1 MRRLV
6 LLTTIAVAAALAA
19 CGSSGDPIEED
30 TGINEVFQ
38 DSGSDVGIDTQTGDD
53 AIIDSGT
60 DNAWMDV
67 HLPDVKEDI
76 PEGPFYAKEEGDLV
90 TVSDGRLTV
99 VLNLADGTFNIG
111 FTPGLDG
118 IINGHSEAWVRSS
131 EGVTRISSMNPAQR
145 AAWQAMQTTD
155 GLDDGVL
162 IGMETVPS
170 GSIGGMRT
178 FIALHRNQPSVTI
191 KVQLVLPVR
200 EGFFIEKLVPVVA
213 RGSEGAGMLL
223 GPGTATARIVTG
235 GHEIAYDANAEA
247 INVTEAVETLNKPGY
262 LSDNATLI
270 CTKAGKC
277 LLAGFLN
284 TVRGFGG
291 VAVATDP
298 VSAFAVGEDAA
309 LSLFEM
315 RSTMVQ
321 GAMLSPS
328 RVITSEVAY
337 LDFTGEPGPA
347 LARFADAIATF
358 NTLPVPRALPF
369 MYSARVGQEGLTS
382 DQVVAAIPDDSEGV
396 TGFLVEQGW
405 ENAEKAPDA
414 VKFPNH
420 GGTGAMKWIADQAKA
435 AGLVPGIA
443 LGPFVF
449 KNDSAFAATH
459 AEWLLEPGELAVVR
473 LGIGNNSS
481 ILDLTSDDA
490 RAWAVAHVTTAAG
503 DWGYR
508 YVKIHGADIACMA
521 KPGSTTG
528 MTGVEGLRKFLEEV
542 RAAVG
547 ADVFIELAD
556 GGMIGLGLVDAIGTA
571 DPQYKSWNAPAS
583 KVDNTLQMGAMTWA
597 RRAWLDGT
605 VFNVVPGPAFDFS
618 QDGTLTASGWIGPRL
633 WAVTGGVPTIA
644 EAQGIQGLLAELA
657 GNPFGDAWAGDYA
670 DLRIPET
677 WQAGYE
683 RDGVA
688 SFLAGF
694 FRFEGNMDLYTL
706 APVNGARTR
715 TLQLPQAEGN
725 WLAIDPE
732 TAEMATVDGACMNPA
747 GMELVLES
755 GNSASRVLVLR
766 KISAGGAPTFMAITP
781 SIAGGDGLVSQLSSD
796 AGSTTVT
803 YDAFFRGDT
812 TVVFA
817 VPVANSPTVSV
828 EGGTIIDQGVSDTAC
843 SDMKTAWIKFTPTA
857 DSVTVTASN

>member
-1 MRRLV
+1 MRILV
-6 LLTTIAVAAALAA
+6 LISTIVVAAGLAG
-19 CGSSGDPIEED
+19 CGSSGDPIEQD
-30 TGINEVFQ
+30 IGGNEVFQ
-38 DSGSDVGIDTQTGDD
+38 DTGNDVGTDTQTEDD
-53 AIIDSGT
+53 VIVDSGT

-67 HLPDVKEDI
+67 HLPDLKEDI

-99 VLNLADGTFNIG
+99 VLNLATGTFNIG

-118 IINGHSEAWVRSS
+118 IINGHSEAWVRST

-223 GPGTATARIVTG
+223 GAGTATARLITG
-235 GHEIAYDANAEA
+235 GHEIAYDSNAEA

-298 VSAFAVGEDAA
+298 VSAFAVGDDAA

-337 LDFTGEPGPA
+337 LDFTGEPGEA

-369 MYSARVGQEGLTS
+369 MFSARVAQEGLTS
-382 DQVVAAIPDDSEGV
+382 DHVVATIPDDSDGV

-405 ENAEKAPDA
+405 ENAEKVPDPA
-414 VKFPNH
+414 AFPNH

-443 LGPFVF
+443 LTPFVF
-449 KNDSAFAATH
+449 KNDSSFAATH
-459 AEWLLEPGELAVVR
+459 ADWLVEPGELAVVK

-490 RAWAVAHVTTAAG
+490 RAWAVTHVKTAVK
-503 DWGYR
+503 DWGFQ
-508 YVKIHGADIACMA
+508 YVKIHGADVACMA
-521 KPGSTTG
+521 KPGSTVG
-528 MTGVEGLRKFLEEV
+528 MTGVEGLRKFLEET

-547 ADVFIELAD
+547 PDVFIELAD
-556 GGMIGLGLVDAIGTA
+556 GGMIGLGLVDAVGTA
-571 DPQYKSWNAPAS
+571 VPQYKSWNAPAS
-583 KVDNTLQMGAMTWA
+583 KVDNTLQMGAMSWF
-597 RRAWLDGT
+597 RRAWLNGK
-605 VFNVVPGPAFDFS
+605 VFNVVPGPAFDFT
-618 QDGTLTASGWIGPRL
+618 QDGSLTASGWIGPHL
-633 WAVTGGVPTIA
+633 WAITGGVPTIA
-644 EAQGIQGLLAELA
+644 EAPGVSGLLAELA
-657 GNPFGDAWAGDYA
+657 GSPFDGAWASDYA

-677 WQAGYE
+677 WHARYE
-683 RDGVA
+683 RDGVP
-688 SFLAGF
+688 SHLAGF
-694 FRFEGNMDLYTL
+694 FRFEGNMDLFTL
-706 APVNGARTR
+706 AAANGGRTR
-715 TLQLPQAEGN
+715 TLQLPQSEGN
-725 WLAIDPE
+725 WLAINPA
-732 TAEMATVDGACMNPA
+732 TGEMGTVEGACMNPA
-747 GMELVLES
+747 GHSFILDS
-755 GNSASRVLVLR
+755 GNSASRVMVLR
-766 KISAGGAPTFMAITP
+766 RISAGGAPTFMAITP
-781 SIAGGDGLVSQLSSD
+781 SIAGGDGLITQLSMD
-796 AGSTTVT
+796 TGSTSVT
-803 YDAFFRGDT
+803 YDAFFRGET

-817 VPVANSPTVSV
+817 LPVANSPTLSV
-828 EGGTIIDQGVSDTAC
+828 EGGAVVDQGVSETTC
-843 SDMKTAWIKFTPTA
+843 SDMKTAWIRFTPTA